1 MSNCIACTHSF
12 LMAVSENNK
21 YALSLAS
28 KTYVNG
34 TMWGVVALVLPII
47 ESSGHEILIYI
58 RGKVDGYIPLD
69 STPIYPFYNGSP
81 RKRKKV
87 FFLNVAGNL
96 GSALTSIAKFTIP
109 ASLNTTNKT
118 IVKALQNA
126 EFACTKFND
135 TIYITTE
142 AKNQFTAYPI
152 NFSNTIT
159 QLAGVNVIP
168 ITIALSN
175 ILLLYVSF
183 RNDTTKNPFFKL
195 VVGCFVLI
203 NIFHIALSVFQ
214 ISKDFNPQAHFPIL
228 SHALNTT
235 RC

>member
-96 GSALTSIAKFTIP
+96 ESALTSIAKFTIP

-118 IVKALQNA
+118 IINALQNA

-152 NFSNTIT
+152 NF
-159 QLAGVNVIP
+159 
-168 ITIALSN
+168 
-175 ILLLYVSF
+175 
-183 RNDTTKNPFFKL
+183 
-195 VVGCFVLI
+195 
-203 NIFHIALSVFQ
+203 
-214 ISKDFNPQAHFPIL
+214 
-228 SHALNTT
+228 
-235 RC
+235 